1 MSLKKY
7 DDLNR
12 TNNIKLIAGFD
23 EAGRGPLCGPVVAAG
38 VIMDPNFYNELINDS
53 KKLTEKKREECYE
66 LIIKNAI
73 DYMIVS
79 VSPQLI
85 DRINILEASR
95 LGMQLALDEMLKNNK
110 IDLIMTDYMKLKTDL
125 PILSLKHGDAT
136 SFSIAC
142 ASILAKVTRDRY
154 MKDIDQKYPQYEF
167 AKHKGYPTKRHLE
180 LLDEYGPL
188 SDFYR
193 FSYGPLKK
201 YRK

>member
-38 VIMDPNFYNELINDS
+38 VIMDPNFDNELINDS

-95 LGMQLALDEMLKNNK
+95 LGMQLALDEMLKNN
-110 IDLIMTDYMKLKTDL
+110 
-125 PILSLKHGDAT
+125 PIH
-136 SFSIAC
+136 
-142 ASILAKVTRDRY
+142 
-154 MKDIDQKYPQYEF
+154 
-167 AKHKGYPTKRHLE
+167 
-180 LLDEYGPL
+180 
-188 SDFYR
+188 
-193 FSYGPLKK
+193 SYI
-201 YRK
+201 YSC

>member
-1 MSLKKY
+1 MNWLMIAKNSPRKK
-7 DDLNR
+7 
-12 TNNIKLIAGFD
+12 
-23 EAGRGPLCGPVVAAG
+23 
-38 VIMDPNFYNELINDS
+38 
-53 KKLTEKKREECYE
+53 EKNA
-66 LIIKNAI
+66 IKNAI

-142 ASILAKVTRDRY
+142 ASILPIYERY
-154 MKDIDQKYPQYEF
+154 WSKIS
-167 AKHKGYPTKRHLE
+167 TIWIC
-180 LLDEYGPL
+180 
-188 SDFYR
+188 
-193 FSYGPLKK
+193 
-201 YRK
+201 